1 MDGTRDDQV
10 TGPGLPPVTPFER
23 LRRTHSLMVAGETAM
38 AVALADS
45 LFLSISPDAAR
56 GKVILFLAVSMAPF
70 VVIGPWMGKRID
82 RMRGGHRMLVVGV
95 GVLRAVVMLLISRSL
110 DSLTLFPLAFGA
122 LVLGKTYAIAKSAI
136 VPTTVR
142 SDRALVE
149 SNSRLGQTAGITGF
163 VVAPVAA
170 ALQVVGASFTLVLGA
185 LAFLFA
191 AVNAW
196 RLPRVAVADAPPA
209 SLEIE
214 EMHSPVIMPSVRAM
228 RTLRLAVGFM
238 FFHMAFWLRGQSAGT
253 AWFGLAVSLSGLA
266 TLTANF
272 VAPRLNKR
280 MRESTM
286 MMSSL
291 VLVAVAGVLATWY
304 DRVVGGILLAAAVNA
319 AAAFG
324 RLSFES
330 TVQSGAPDAN
340 RGRMFATFET
350 HNQLAWVLG
359 GLVPVVI
366 DPAGWLGFAV
376 VAMIGVTGTTMFVR
390 DGGVATRF
398 RFGRSTDQARRP
410 R

>member
-1 MDGTRDDQV
+1 MDRTRNDEAR
-10 TGPGLPPVTPFER
+10 GPGLPPVGPFER

-45 LFLSISPDAAR
+45 MFLSISPDAAR
-56 GKVILFLAVSMAPF
+56 GRVILFLAVSMAPF

-82 RMRGGHRMLVVGV
+82 RMRGGHRMLVVAV
-95 GVLRAVVMLLISRSL
+95 GVLRAVVMVGISHWIHSL
-110 DSLTLFPLAFGA
+110 SLFPLAFSA

-142 SDRALVE
+142 GDRALVE
-149 SNSRLGQTAGITGF
+149 ANGRLGLTAGATGF
-163 VVAPVAA
+163 VVAPIAA
-170 ALQVVGASFTLVLGA
+170 LLQVVGSSVTLWLGA

-196 RLPRVAVADAPPA
+196 RLPRIVVAEAPA
-209 SLEIE
+209 ERLEIE
-214 EMHSPVIMPSVRAM
+214 EMHSPAIMPSVRAM

-253 AWFGLAVSLSGLA
+253 AWFGLAVSLSGVA
-266 TLTANF
+266 TLAGNF
-272 VAPRLNKR
+272 IAPRMNKR
-280 MRESTM
+280 MREATM

-291 VLVAVAGVLATWY
+291 VLVAVAGLCATWY
-304 DRVVGGILLAAAVNA
+304 DRVVGGILLAATVNMA
-319 AAAFG
+319 AAVG

-350 HNQLAWVLG
+350 HNQMAWVLG
-359 GLVPVVI
+359 GLVPVII
-366 DPAGWLGFAV
+366 DPAGWFGFLS
-376 VAMIGVTGTTMFVR
+376 VATIGSVGAAMFVR
-390 DGGVATRF
+390 DGGIATGPRAA
-398 RFGRSTDQARRP
+398 RARARARRP

>member
-1 MDGTRDDQV
+1 MDRARDGQV
-10 TGPGLPPVTPFER
+10 TGPGLPPVGPFER
-23 LRRTHSLMVAGETAM
+23 LRRTHSLMVAGDTAM

-56 GKVILFLAVSMAPF
+56 GKVLLFLAVSMAPF

-82 RMRGGHRMLVVGV
+82 RMRGGHRMLVIGV
-95 GVLRAVVMLLISRSL
+95 GVLRAVVLVLMSRSL
-110 DSLTLFPLAFGA
+110 DSLTLFPLAFSA

-142 SDRALVE
+142 GDRALVE
-149 SNSRLGQTAGITGF
+149 SNSKLGQTAGITGF

-170 ALQVVGASFTLVLGA
+170 SLQFLGASFTLVFGA

-196 RLPRVAVADAPPA
+196 RLPRVAVAETPA
-209 SLEIE
+209 QPLEIE
-214 EMHSPVIMPSVRAM
+214 EMNSPAVMSAVRAM

-266 TLTANF
+266 TLAANF
-272 VAPRLNKR
+272 AAPRLNR
-280 MRESTM
+280 RLHEPAM
-286 MMSSL
+286 MLASL
-291 VLVAVAGVLATWY
+291 VTVAIAGALATWY

-319 AAAFG
+319 AAATG

-350 HNQLAWVLG
+350 QNQLAWVLG

-366 DPAGWLGFAV
+366 APAGWLGFAA
-376 VAMIGVTGTTMFVR
+376 VASIGAVGTVIFLR
-390 DGGVATRF
+390 DGGIPMGSRA
-398 RFGRSTDQARRP
+398 GRARDRGRP
-410 R
+410 PR

>member
-1 MDGTRDDQV
+1 
-10 TGPGLPPVTPFER
+10 
-23 LRRTHSLMVAGETAM
+23 M

-95 GVLRAVVMLLISRSL
+95 GVLRAVVLVAMSRTL
-110 DSLTLFPLAFGA
+110 DSLTLFPLAFAA

-149 SNSRLGQTAGITGF
+149 ANSRLGQTAGITGF

-170 ALQVVGASFTLVLGA
+170 AMQVVGTSFTLVLGA
-185 LAFLFA
+185 SAFVFA

-196 RLPRVAVADAPPA
+196 RLPRVVVAAAPPEQ
-209 SLEIE
+209 LEID
-214 EMHSPVIMPSVRAM
+214 EMHSPAIMPAVRAM

-266 TLTANF
+266 TLGANF
-272 VAPRLNKR
+272 AAPRLSTR
-280 MRESTM
+280 MREATM
-286 MMSSL
+286 MMASL
-291 VLVAVAGVLATWY
+291 VMVLVAGILATWY

-324 RLSFES
+324 RLAFES
-330 TVQSGAPDAN
+330 TVQSGAPDVN

-359 GLVPVVI
+359 GLVPVVV
-366 DPAGWLGFAV
+366 DPAGWLGFLTVAIIGAV
-376 VAMIGVTGTTMFVR
+376 GVTMFVR
-390 DGGVATRF
+390 DGGVAIRF
-398 RFGRSTDQARRP
+398 RASRARARVRRP